1 MMSANG
7 GVLEKKRLSG
17 LGQSRVKQRKGRKED
32 KTRHVGREYV
42 FLVTL
47 RNDHCSHRGTCN
59 CM

>member
-1 MMSANG
+1 MEGFWRREDKQIEAAAS
-7 GVLEKKRLSG
+7 
-17 LGQSRVKQRKGRKED
+17 QQRKGRKED

-47 RNDHCSHRGTCN
+47 RKDHCSHRGTCN